1 MNLEHIIELAL
12 SVNEVDHT
20 KGPATAHVTVVEYGD
35 FECPMC
41 KQAAPAVEL
50 MLNKFAAKVRF
61 VYRHFPLEEIHP
73 HALLAAEVAEIAGG
87 QGKFWSMHDLLFDN
101 QSHLKAKQLRG
112 YADKLEMD
120 LVRYDQEIKGEVYR
134 QRIREQIDGGRRS
147 GVRATPTFFI
157 NGKIHDVSYG
167 IQHLLEGVEGE
178 LQKSVV
184 TEILKDGHNSVIGAI
199 ETKPD
204 GSQILR
210 DENGKVRGYYDPST
224 DHTRGSDQRILAKG
238 NLLRTLI
245 C

>member
-1 MNLEHIIELAL
+1 MSVQNRSELA
-12 SVNEVDHT
+12 VPVDDIDHI
-20 KGPATAHVTVVEYGD
+20 KGPATARVTVVEYGD

-41 KQAAPAVEL
+41 KQAAPAVKL
-50 MLNKFAAKVRF
+50 MLNRFAAEVRF
-61 VYRHFPLEEIHP
+61 VYRHFPLEEVHP
-73 HALLAAEVAEIAGG
+73 HALLAAEVAEIASG
-87 QGKFWSMHDLLFDN
+87 QGKFWLMHDLLFDN
-101 QSHLKAKQLRG
+101 QSHLKAKQLRS
-112 YADKLEMD
+112 YADKLELD
-120 LVRYDQEIKGEVYR
+120 LVRYDQEIEGEVYR
-134 QRIREQIDGGRRS
+134 QRIREHLDGGRRS
-147 GVRATPTFFI
+147 GVRATPTFFM

-167 IQHLLEGVEGE
+167 IQHLLEGVEVE

-184 TEILKDGHNSVIGAI
+184 TEILQDGHNNAIGAI

-210 DENGKVRGYYDPST
+210 DENGKIRGYYDSST